1 MTPMTPTTGVRVRRL
16 VRFGSGRAWSV
27 HQLLLA
33 ATSSAGA
40 LAFLLALDRA
50 AGGFDPLFWLLL
62 PVPALLLAVNA
73 SGWPT
78 AYWAFMVFG
87 WFYLTPSGSFSGWSP
102 LAAAGLLLGHG
113 SAALSAS
120 APPMASLP
128 GRVLRRWARQAT
140 VAMGAASAVALA
152 ASLLRGRVDGI
163 GIVAQLVG
171 LLGLA
176 VGVWFLRSHP
186 PEEHG

>member
-1 MTPMTPTTGVRVRRL
+1 MTSTSDVRVQRL

-33 ATSSAGA
+33 AVSSAGA

-50 AGGFDPLFWLLL
+50 AGGFDPLFWLLV

-73 SGWPT
+73 SGWPF

-87 WFYLTPSGSFSGWSP
+87 WFYLTPSGSLSGWS
-102 LAAAGLLLGHG
+102 LLGAAGLLLGHA

-120 APPMASLP
+120 APPTASLP
-128 GRVLRRWARQAT
+128 ARMLRRWAMYGA
-140 VAMGAASAVALA
+140 VAMGAAGAVALGA
-152 ASLLRGRVDGI
+152 GLLTGRVGALGI
-163 GIVAQLVG
+163 AAQLVG

-176 VGVWFLRSHP
+176 LGVWFLRTQP
-186 PEEHG
+186 PEEPG

>member
-1 MTPMTPTTGVRVRRL
+1 MTPATPTSGVRGRRL

-40 LAFLLALDRA
+40 LAYLLALDRA

-73 SGWPT
+73 SGWPS

-87 WFYLTPSGSFSGWSP
+87 WFYLTPSGSLSGWSL

-113 SAALSAS
+113 CAALSAS
-120 APPMASLP
+120 APPVASLP
-128 GRVLRRWARQAT
+128 RRVLRRWARQGA
-140 VAMGAASAVALA
+140 VAMGAAAVVALG
-152 ASLLRGRVDGI
+152 ASLLRGRVEAI
-163 GIVAQLVG
+163 GVVAQLVG

-176 VGVWFLRSHP
+176 LGVWLLRSHP
-186 PEEHG
+186 PEEPG